1 MLCLGVPPHVCGV
14 YGFCVWEFHTAA
26 SMVCADVPYVIFTS
40 STSKYDFYG
49 FCVAYIVAYEWC
61 LRMLCLGV
69 PHGGFNGVCGCMGVP
84 RRGGVPLSSHT
95 FSCMHLQLSSIQ
107 HLLTF
112 SPQTPSRSSGINT
125 IVKANYASSSA
136 DLRPAWELLWRARQV
151 IRL

>member
-1 MLCLGVPPHVCGV
+1 MYVVC
-14 YGFCVWEFHTAA
+14 TN
-26 SMVCADVPYVIFTS
+26 SMFGS
-40 STSKYDFYG
+40 ST
-49 FCVAYIVAYEWC
+49 
-61 LRMLCLGV
+61 RR
-69 PHGGFNGVCGCMGVP
+69 GGFNGVCGCMGVP

-151 IRL
+151 IRLWSEHQIYVPLLPSQLTS

>member
-1 MLCLGVPPHVCGV
+1 MGVPHRS
-14 YGFCVWEFHTAA
+14 FN
-26 SMVCADVPYVIFTS
+26 VPYVIYTS

-49 FCVAYIVAYEWC
+49 CCVAYIVQVVFTDVMFGSST
-61 LRMLCLGV
+61 RR
-69 PHGGFNGVCGCMGVP
+69 GGFNGVCGCMGVP

-136 DLRPAWELLWRARQV
+136 DLRPAWELLWRGRQV